1 MISHVHDCQL
11 SVYIQSSTSGWP
23 TKESSNLLLG
33 VREHLVGVWG
43 SAVGGF
49 LRPGPESRCFG
60 KGDWLPRRD
69 LPCQAHTT
77 LRGSLH
83 CVPSAHPLKRKWDV
97 SALQRTRTPSTRP
110 SPNPLWVWFQDKIT
124 SSTVPGTGCF
134 KNRNE
139 GNGNPLQYSSLEQR
153 SQVGYSPWRL
163 KESET
168 SDPLTQHKFQCYS
181 LKSSHIGRGS
191 VQEGGDMYV
200 YSQFILIYGK
210 KLSQYYKLIIF
221 QLKLIIFF

>member
-139 GNGNPLQYSSLEQR
+139 GNGNPLQYSCLE
-153 SQVGYSPWRL
+153 SPMDRGAWMATVHRFTNSRTGL
-163 KESET
+163 KWLSMHVLLTLISSASFDFLNTAFET
-168 SDPLTQHKFQCYS
+168 LGMAHIFLVFNMFF
-181 LKSSHIGRGS
+181 LKKN
-191 VQEGGDMYV
+191 Y
-200 YSQFILIYGK
+200 
-210 KLSQYYKLIIF
+210 
-221 QLKLIIFF
+221 